1 MDVGR
6 TLETQRGVQGAW
18 ARGGDL
24 RSYAHLTSGRR
35 VLIRRRVGERIEL
48 TLAGRRFFERFRE
61 HRVEQGVL
69 QTLFQDPEISRI
81 LETP

>member
-1 MDVGR
+1 MSGARLRPNEEFRGPGLEEVG
-6 TLETQRGVQGAW
+6 
-18 ARGGDL
+18 L
-24 RSYAHLTSGRR
+24 RSYAHLMSGRR